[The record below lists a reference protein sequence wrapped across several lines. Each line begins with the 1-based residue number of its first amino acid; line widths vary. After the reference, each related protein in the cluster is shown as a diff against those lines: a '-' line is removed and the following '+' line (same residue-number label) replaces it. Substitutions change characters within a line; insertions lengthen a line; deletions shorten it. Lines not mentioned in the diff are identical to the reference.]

1 MDGQCVKGVGGEGKG
16 VDREC
21 CSFHVVGCNPP
32 AGVAWKRGVDHAQV
46 VLLAGG
52 NGGGAGGECFDPT
65 RRRAGPKSSGVGH
78 GHCTGPTSAVVRS
91 KPNAMLKHSTP
102 CPEAPFIRLSR
113 AAVTT
118 AFLPC
123 ADTLTR
129 QRFE

>member
-1 MDGQCVKGVGGEGKG
+1 PDGVGLQVKGV
-16 VDREC
+16 VNDRC
-21 CSFHVVGCNPP
+21 RRDLVGHAPP
-32 AGVAWKRGVDHAQV
+32 AGVARRRGVDHAQV

-52 NGGGAGGECFDPT
+52 NGGGAGGERFDPT